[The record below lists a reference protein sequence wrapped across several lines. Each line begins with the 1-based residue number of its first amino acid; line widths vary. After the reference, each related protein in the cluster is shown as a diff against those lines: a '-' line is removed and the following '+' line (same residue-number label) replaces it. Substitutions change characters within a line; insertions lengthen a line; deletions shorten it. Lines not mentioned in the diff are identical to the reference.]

1 VGARHTG
8 FARLDVRIHRGGVKV
23 KISLLGP
30 VGTGKGTQA
39 QRLSETLN
47 WTRIATGD
55 LVRDQIEAD
64 TELGGKLKR
73 YSDRGEPVP
82 DEDILQLVVPH
93 LQPAGGWI
101 LDDCPRTIKQAHM
114 LDEELK
120 NRGIGL
126 DKVIFLEGPSDEE
139 LIQRVSSGRRTSL
152 ATGRVSHLE
161 NNPPPDPNEG
171 KDPGPFV
178 QRDDDT
184 EEALRRQLESWREEA
199 EEIKEHYDEQGI
211 LTVVDASQEVP
222 EITEEIIE
230 ALGNPPKR

>member
-1 VGARHTG
+1 M
-8 FARLDVRIHRGGVKV
+8 

-39 QRLSETLN
+39 QRLSEALN

-55 LVRDQIEAD
+55 LIRDQIVAN
-64 TELGGKLKR
+64 TELGRKLKH
-73 YSDRGEPVP
+73 YSDQGEPAP
-82 DEDILQLVVPH
+82 DEDILHLISPH

-101 LDDCPRTIKQAHM
+101 LDDCPRTINQARM
-114 LDEELK
+114 LDEELE

-139 LIQRVSSGRRTSL
+139 LIERVSGRRTSL
-152 ATGRVSHLE
+152 ATGRVYHVE
-161 NNPPPDPNEG
+161 NDPPPDPNEG

-199 EEIKEHYDEQGI
+199 EEIKKHYSEQGI
-211 LTVVDASQEVP
+211 LTVVDAGREVP
-222 EITEEIIE
+222 EITEEVIE